1 MEKNISNDR
10 DDEITPLLSELAE
23 LSEEITTLT
32 LKTENPTVTLTV
44 NKSNWDKLTREIN
57 IFARLQ
63 PDTPVEDTVKIN
75 ISGVLFEFIKKM
87 TTKSFRL

>member
-32 LKTENPTVTLTV
+32 LKTDNPTVTLTV

-75 ISGVLFEFIKKM
+75 ISGVLFEFI
-87 TTKSFRL
+87 RG

>member
-75 ISGVLFEFIKKM
+75 ISGVLFEFI
-87 TTKSFRL
+87 RG

>member
-32 LKTENPTVTLTV
+32 LKTEKPNRHP
-44 NKSNWDKLTREIN
+44 NSK
-57 IFARLQ
+57 
-63 PDTPVEDTVKIN
+63 
-75 ISGVLFEFIKKM
+75 
-87 TTKSFRL
+87 

>member
-32 LKTENPTVTLTV
+32 LKTV

-75 ISGVLFEFIKKM
+75 ISGVLFEFI
-87 TTKSFRL
+87 RG